1 MCKQCSADAERIRTF
16 AANDRTAALTG
27 LRDGVQDGVTE
38 ALLREQVMEALT
50 EVYGPILPGS
60 AVEDWGRD
68 ADAVMA
74 LPAVRDLL
82 ALRRRVAALIGKY
95 GYVALSDIRAAL
107 NPETE
112 RP

>member
-1 MCKQCSADAERIRTF
+1 MTADDD
-16 AANDRTAALTG
+16 DRTAALTG

-82 ALRRRVAALIGKY
+82 ALRGRVAALAEEYDANANWREWGV
-95 GYVALSDIRAAL
+95 GRRIRATL
-107 NPETE
+107 NPEAE
-112 RP
+112 R